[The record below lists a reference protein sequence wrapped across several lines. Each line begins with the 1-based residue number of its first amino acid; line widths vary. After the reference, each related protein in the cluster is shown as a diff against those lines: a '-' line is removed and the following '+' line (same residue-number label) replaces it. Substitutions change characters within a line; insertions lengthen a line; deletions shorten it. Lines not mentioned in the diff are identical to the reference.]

1 MRYVGGV
8 SVDLTEWA
16 PGDFGGLAVAVVS
29 LDLSENLLSPLSMRQ

>member
-1 MRYVGGV
+1 MGGV

-29 LDLSENLLSPLSMRQ
+29 LDLSENLQILLSMRR